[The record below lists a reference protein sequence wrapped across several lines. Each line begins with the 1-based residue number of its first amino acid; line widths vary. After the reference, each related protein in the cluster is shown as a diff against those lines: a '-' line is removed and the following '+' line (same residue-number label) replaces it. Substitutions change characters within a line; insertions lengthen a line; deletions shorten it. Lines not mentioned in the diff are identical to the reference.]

1 MPKAAD
7 IALGASGG
15 AVTPKTPN
23 LPVEDIALGTAG
35 AGAGQAMS
43 LDLADQMP
51 VRADDVKEAVRAS
64 KVMTAVEVPKDLL
77 EALEEKPKATEPAVA
92 PVVAKAPEP
101 EVAPVIAKAAVA
113 KAADKPAQQ
122 QGGGNGNKK
131 KDKNKNKGG
140 KQADAPKAAE
150 PVATGGKASEA
161 VVAKAADKVA
171 DKVADKPAAKVA
183 DRPADKAI
191 VKAKDADKKPVVA
204 ERKQPVAPPAP
215 ASRTSPALIWLLVL
229 VLLAG
234 AGYVVYRYVLN
245 KPTTAPTTSGQVTPA
260 PPPVANPAGP
270 AAVTPGSGAPAPGSG
285 SAQVAAAQES
295 DSGSAAATPPL
306 PESITGSIEIKA
318 MPPVPVASTFEG
330 TLAQFAATGAAV
342 KKGNKIGLLQ
352 GFRALDATILKLQR
366 DLAKLQAQQAALEA
380 AAAGA
385 AAGSGDLVVGGEVG
399 GRDAVEA
406 AAAATKRQ
414 ARQDALTKTV
424 NEKQYALDQAIQER
438 TKFDIYA
445 QADGTLTSTAKIG
458 AKLTQTTI
466 LGSIEQTP
474 VPLVTFPLAVDLRFE
489 TSTQQVVYVGPEM
502 TKEQQVT
509 CYVRASLPESI
520 TLECPASDRI
530 QAGTVVT
537 WKIPKL

>member
-1 MPKAAD
+1 
-7 IALGASGG
+7 
-15 AVTPKTPN
+15 
-23 LPVEDIALGTAG
+23 
-35 AGAGQAMS
+35 
-43 LDLADQMP
+43 
-51 VRADDVKEAVRAS
+51 
-64 KVMTAVEVPKDLL
+64 
-77 EALEEKPKATEPAVA
+77 
-92 PVVAKAPEP
+92 
-101 EVAPVIAKAAVA
+101 
-113 KAADKPAQQ
+113 
-122 QGGGNGNKK
+122 NKK

-150 PVATGGKASEA
+150 PVASGGKASEA

-171 DKVADKPAAKVA
+171 DKPAAKVA
-183 DRPADKAI
+183 DRPADKGV

-215 ASRTSPALIWLLVL
+215 ASRTSPALIWILVL
-229 VLLAG
+229 VLLA
-234 AGYVVYRYVLN
+234 AASWVVYRYVLN
-245 KPTTAPTTSGQVTPA
+245 KPTTAATTSGQVTPA
-260 PPPVANPAGP
+260 PTPVASPGGVAGP
-270 AAVTPGSGAPAPGSG
+270 AAVTPGSGAPAPGAG
-285 SAQVAAAQES
+285 PAQVAAAQDS
-295 DSGSAAATPPL
+295 DSGSAAATPPP

-366 DLAKLQAQQAALEA
+366 DLAKLQAQQVALEA
-380 AAAGA
+380 PVAGSAGSATADAAA
-385 AAGSGDLVVGGEVG
+385 
-399 GRDAVEA
+399 
-406 AAAATKRQ
+406 KRQ
-414 ARQDALTKTV
+414 QKQDALTKTV

-445 QADGTLTSTAKIG
+445 QADGTLTSTAKLG
-458 AKLTQTTI
+458 ARLTQTTI

-489 TSTQQVVYVGPEM
+489 TNTQQVVYVGPEM
-502 TKEQQVT
+502 KKEQQVT

-520 TLECPASDRI
+520 TLECPASDQI
-530 QAGTVVT
+530 KAGTVVT